1 MQSDAQRQATAKEWQ
16 KTSYANLIRYVPSGT
31 YFARVRVG
39 GKLIRRS
46 LKTEILTVAKL
57 RLADL
62 EKAERHAAK
71 SREQTTQGRMTFDGA
86 MGLLRQQVSTTTLL
100 KASTKRYQSEIVRAV
115 TKSWPGLG
123 QRPVDGIS
131 DLECKAWAARF
142 SERYS
147 PTRYNAAVGLLRS
160 VFATA
165 IEAGAVYR
173 NPAAAIKRASVRVK
187 VPNLP
192 SSEQFGRFLVEME
205 NGRGGRSRECAE
217 MVRFLAYGG
226 FRIGEARNITW
237 ADCNFE
243 KGEILV
249 RGDPETGTKNW
260 TTRRV
265 PMITDMR
272 DFLETTR
279 EQRTGE
285 SPDTP
290 ILRVSECPD
299 AMDRAAKVIR
309 MPRLTHH
316 GLRHLFATRCI
327 ESGVDIP
334 TVARWLGHKDGGA
347 LAMRTYGHLRD
358 EHSVNMAK
366 KVAFG
371 GSGPRRKKVT
381 RDERRP

>member
-1 MQSDAQRQATAKEWQ
+1 MQSDPQTHAAAKEWQ
-16 KTSYANLIRYVPSGT
+16 KTSYANLIRYVPSRT
-31 YFARVRVG
+31 YFARVRVA

-46 LKTEILTVAKL
+46 LKTDVLTVAKL

-71 SREQTTQGRMTFDGA
+71 TQERTSQGRMTFAAALD
-86 MGLLRQQVSTTTLL
+86 LLRQQVGTTTLL
-100 KASTKRYQSEIVRAV
+100 KPSTKRYQSEIAAALI
-115 TKSWPGLG
+115 KSWPGLE
-123 QRPVDGIS
+123 QRAVQEIS
-131 DLECKAWAARF
+131 DLECKTWAAKF
-142 SERYS
+142 SGSYS

-165 IEAGAVYR
+165 IEAGASYR
-173 NPAAAIKRASVRVK
+173 NPATAIKRASVRVK

-192 SSEQFGRFLVEME
+192 GTDQFERFLAEVE
-205 NGRGGRSRECAE
+205 NGGGGKSRECAE

-226 FRIGEARNITW
+226 FRISEARNITW
-237 ADCNFE
+237 ADCNFD
-243 KGEILV
+243 KGEIVV

-260 TTRRV
+260 SIRRV
-265 PMITDMR
+265 PMIADMR
-272 DFLETTR
+272 DFLETAR
-279 EQRTGE
+279 AARSGE
-285 SPDTP
+285 PPEAP

-299 AMDRAAKVIR
+299 AMNRAAKVVG

-316 GLRHLFATRCI
+316 DLRHLFATRCI

-358 EHSVNMAK
+358 EHSVNMAR
-366 KVAFG
+366 KVSFSKH
-371 GSGPRRKKVT
+371 GSST
-381 RDERRP
+381 ASS